1 MSLFTIS
8 GGGGLV
14 AAWSRREQILVFG
27 VAGLGGVT
35 MICWRRASSFAAS
48 STCLIIS
55 SAFLAGHHMSATF
68 AIGLVCNRPARMRRM
83 RAQATIPGLTLEV
96 LVMSLM
102 TVWLS
107 VINHKIEVREGAEAL
122 ASATANSRAVS
133 SAWYWVLS
141 SPSLT
146 LISSMVGSG

>member
-1 MSLFTIS
+1 
-8 GGGGLV
+8 
-14 AAWSRREQILVFG
+14 
-27 VAGLGGVT
+27 
-35 MICWRRASSFAAS
+35 
-48 STCLIIS
+48 
-55 SAFLAGHHMSATF
+55 
-68 AIGLVCNRPARMRRM
+68 M